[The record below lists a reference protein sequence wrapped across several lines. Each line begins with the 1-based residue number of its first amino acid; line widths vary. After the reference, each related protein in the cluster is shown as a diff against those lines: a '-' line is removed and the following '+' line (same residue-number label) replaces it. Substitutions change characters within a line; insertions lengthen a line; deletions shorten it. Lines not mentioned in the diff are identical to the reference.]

1 MKILS
6 SLLSALT
13 AAVLASGLPA
23 LAASPLR
30 VVASF
35 PQDAAIV
42 KSIGGDEVK
51 VTSLTRASKDPHAL
65 QPWPSLSLQL
75 NKADLLVTNGQ
86 DMELAWLPIALA
98 NARNPAILPG
108 EEGHFD
114 PSEGVELIAYTKDEL
129 RDTPFY
135 GLNLV
140 AGAEKAGGGQV
151 ALKRGNHHYWLD
163 PANGLMVA
171 KNITEKLVELDPA
184 HATLFQANFGRF
196 SGELRAKMAQWDK
209 AMAPYAGTR
218 VVTYHRDWIYL
229 IERHKLTLTGY
240 VEPRETVP
248 PSAGEMAALVK
259 KMKLTQTKLLLTSPW
274 QNLRI
279 PAEVAS
285 QTGATHLVLPSS
297 VGSDVGV
304 KDYIDLFEVVY
315 GKLLPALK
323 AARD

>member
-1 MKILS
+1 MKFQQAFWLAVVALVS
-6 SLLSALT
+6 VVARPASAE
-13 AAVLASGLPA
+13 AA
-23 LAASPLR
+23 LR

-42 KSIGGDEVK
+42 KALGGDQVR
-51 VTSLTRASKDPHAL
+51 VTSLTRASKDPHSL

-98 NARNPAILPG
+98 NARNPRILPG
-108 EEGHFD
+108 EEEHFD
-114 PSEGVELIAYTKDEL
+114 PSEGVDLIPYSKDEL

-151 ALKRGNHHYWLD
+151 SLKRGNHHYWLD
-163 PANGLMVA
+163 PANGLIVA
-171 KNITEKLVELDPA
+171 KNIADKLVEMDPDHSA
-184 HATLFQANFGRF
+184 LYRTNLGKFTATLT
-196 SGELRAKMAQWDK
+196 AKMAQWDK
-209 AMAPYAGTR
+209 AMAPFAGTR

-229 IERHKLTLTGY
+229 INRHKLTLTGY

-259 KMKLTQTKLLLTSPW
+259 KMKLTKTRLVLTSPW

-279 PAEVAS
+279 PAEVAK
-285 QTGATHLVLPSS
+285 QADGTHLVLPST
-297 VGSDVGV
+297 VGEDVGV

-315 GKLLPALK
+315 GKLVPALK
-323 AARD
+323 AVQE